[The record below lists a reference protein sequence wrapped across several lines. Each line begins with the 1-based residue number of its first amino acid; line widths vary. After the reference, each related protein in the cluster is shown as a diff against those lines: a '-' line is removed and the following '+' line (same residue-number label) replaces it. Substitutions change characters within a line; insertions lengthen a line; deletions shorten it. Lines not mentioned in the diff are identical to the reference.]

1 MTRKRLVIL
10 GATGSI
16 GESTL
21 RVVSAHPDRFEV
33 VGLAAGRDV
42 AGLQALAQRFNV
54 RHLALAA
61 PNDAG
66 IPYGERALCD
76 LAALPEAD
84 LVVMA
89 IAGMA
94 GYAPTLAA
102 IDAGHDVALAT
113 KEVLVMAG
121 TEVMRRRAAAG
132 VRILPLDSE
141 HSALFQCLQS
151 TAATPACV
159 RLSDAEEKAE
169 ERIAEVILTASGG
182 PFFKRETIDWSTITV
197 EEALNHPRWDMG
209 PKVTID
215 SATMMNKGLEMI
227 EALHLFALDPAQ
239 LRVWVHPQSIVHSFV
254 HFKDGA
260 LLAQLAQ
267 PDMALPIQYAMTWP
281 DRALHAPVPPMTLAQ
296 MQNLEFSEPD
306 LTRFPCLKLVF
317 DALPLGTWTHPI
329 LTLANEVAV
338 KAFLAGRISA
348 DRIAAVI
355 EQGLTRAE
363 TDFTAIVRQAEED
376 VARFERMTVP
386 KPGVSVS

>member
-1 MTRKRLVIL
+1 MSAFGFRRMKKRLVIL

-21 RVVSAHPDRFEV
+21 RVVTAHPDRFEV
-33 VGLAAGRDV
+33 VGLAAGRD
-42 AGLQALAQRFNV
+42 AEGLQALARKFNV
-54 RHLALAA
+54 SKLALAA

-66 IPYGERALCD
+66 IPFGEQALCD
-76 LAALPEAD
+76 LAAMPEAD

-102 IDAGHDVALAT
+102 IEAGHDVALAT

-151 TAATPACV
+151 TASVPACV
-159 RLSDAEEKAE
+159 RVGDEPKAE

-182 PFFKRETIDWSTITV
+182 PFFKRETIDWSRITV
-197 EEALNHPRWDMG
+197 AEALNHPRWEMG

-267 PDMALPIQYAMTWP
+267 PDMALPIQYALTWP
-281 DRALHAPVPPMTLAQ
+281 DRALHAPVPAMTLAQ

-306 LTRFPCLKLVF
+306 LSRFPCLKLVF

-338 KAFLAGRISA
+338 KAFLAGRITA

-355 EQGLTRAE
+355 EQGLARAE
-363 TDFTAIVRQAEED
+363 TDFAAIVRHAEED
-376 VARFERMTVP
+376 VARFA
-386 KPGVSVS
+386 

>member
-1 MTRKRLVIL
+1 MSSRKRIVLL

-16 GESTL
+16 GASTL
-21 RVVSAHPDRFEV
+21 RVVAAHPERFGV
-33 VGLAAGRDV
+33 VGLAAGRDA
-42 AGLQALAQRFNV
+42 AGLQALAAQFGV
-54 RHLALAA
+54 KHLALAA
-61 PNDAG
+61 PNAEG
-66 IPYGERALCD
+66 IPAGEEALCE

-102 IDAGHDVALAT
+102 IEAGHDVALAT

-121 TEVMRRRAAAG
+121 TEVMRRRAEKG

-141 HSALFQCLQS
+141 HSAIFQCLQS
-151 TAATPACV
+151 QASQPACV
-159 RLSDAEEKAE
+159 RTDAATPKAE
-169 ERIAEVILTASGG
+169 ERVGEVILTASGG
-182 PFFKRETIDWSTITV
+182 PFFGRVTIDWAKVTV
-197 EEALNHPRWDMG
+197 AEALNHPRWSMG
-209 PKVTID
+209 PKVTVD

-267 PDMALPIQYAMTWP
+267 PDMALPIQYALTWP
-281 DRALHAPVPPMTLAQ
+281 DRALHAPVAPMSLTQ
-296 MQNLEFSEPD
+296 MQGLTFAEPD
-306 LTRFPCLKLVF
+306 LRRFPCLKLVF
-317 DALPLGTWTHPI
+317 EALPQGAWTHPI

-348 DRIAAVI
+348 DAIAAVI
-355 EQGLTRAE
+355 ERGLEAGPAPFDEILRRAE
-363 TDFTAIVRQAEED
+363 ETVRALS
-376 VARFERMTVP
+376 R
-386 KPGVSVS
+386 

>member
-1 MTRKRLVIL
+1 MRKRLVLL

-16 GESTL
+16 GASTL
-21 RVVSAHPDRFEV
+21 RVVAAHPDRFEV
-33 VGLAAGRDV
+33 VGLAAGRD
-42 AGLQALAQRFNV
+42 AKGLKALAERFGV
-54 RHLALAA
+54 RRLALAA
-61 PNDAG
+61 PNGEG
-66 IPYGERALCD
+66 IPHGEGALCD

-84 LVVMA
+84 VAVMA

-102 IDAGHDVALAT
+102 IEAGHDVALAT

-121 TEVMRRRAAAG
+121 AEVMRRRAEKG
-132 VRILPLDSE
+132 VRLLPLDSE

-151 TAATPACV
+151 TASAPACV
-159 RLSDAEEKAE
+159 RTGDGPKAE
-169 ERIAEVILTASGG
+169 ERVAEVILTASGG
-182 PFFKRETIDWSTITV
+182 PFFRRETIDWRRVTV
-197 EEALNHPRWDMG
+197 AEALNHPRWDMG

-227 EALHLFALDPAQ
+227 EALHLFALRPDQ

-254 HFKDGA
+254 RFRDGA

-267 PDMALPIQYAMTWP
+267 PDMALPIQFALTWP

-296 MQNLEFSEPD
+296 MQGLEFAEPD
-306 LTRFPCLKLVF
+306 LKRFPCLRLVF
-317 DALPLGTWTHPI
+317 QALPLGDWTHPI

-338 KAFLAGRISA
+338 KAFLAGRLTA

-355 EQGLTRAE
+355 EDCLARGPAPFEEIVRRAE
-363 TDFTAIVRQAEED
+363 RAVG
-376 VARFERMTVP
+376 RFEL
-386 KPGVSVS
+386 

>member
-1 MTRKRLVIL
+1 MSRKRIVLL

-16 GESTL
+16 GASTL
-21 RVVSAHPDRFEV
+21 RVVAAHPERFEV
-33 VGLAAGRDV
+33 VGLAAGRDA
-42 AGLQALAQRFNV
+42 AGLQALAAQFGV
-54 RHLALAA
+54 KHLALAA
-61 PNDAG
+61 PNAEG
-66 IPYGERALCD
+66 IPAGEEALCK

-102 IDAGHDVALAT
+102 IEAGHDVALAT

-121 TEVMRRRAAAG
+121 TEVMRRRAEKG

-141 HSALFQCLQS
+141 HSAIFQCLQS
-151 TAATPACV
+151 QASQPACV
-159 RLSDAEEKAE
+159 RTDEATPKAE
-169 ERIAEVILTASGG
+169 ERVGEVILTASGG
-182 PFFKRETIDWSTITV
+182 PFFGRVTIDWAKVTV
-197 EEALNHPRWDMG
+197 AEALNHPRWSMG

-267 PDMALPIQYAMTWP
+267 PDMALPIQYALTWP
-281 DRALHAPVPPMTLAQ
+281 DRALHAPVAPMSLAQ
-296 MQNLEFSEPD
+296 MQGLTFAEPD
-306 LTRFPCLKLVF
+306 LRRFPCLKLVF
-317 DALPLGTWTHPI
+317 EALPQGAWTHPI

-348 DRIAAVI
+348 DAIAAVI
-355 EQGLTRAE
+355 ERGLEAGPAPFDEILRRAE
-363 TDFTAIVRQAEED
+363 ETVRALS
-376 VARFERMTVP
+376 R
-386 KPGVSVS
+386 

>member
-1 MTRKRLVIL
+1 MKRIVLL

-16 GESTL
+16 GASAL
-21 RVVSAHPDRFEV
+21 RVVEAHPERFQV
-33 VGLAAGRDV
+33 VGLAAGRD
-42 AGLQALAQRFNV
+42 AEGLQALATKFGVKR
-54 RHLALAA
+54 LALAGENA
-61 PNDAG
+61 AG
-66 IPYGERALCD
+66 IPWGEAALCE

-102 IDAGHDVALAT
+102 IEAGHDVALAT

-121 TEVMRRRAAAG
+121 TEVMARRAARG

-141 HSALFQCLQS
+141 HSAIFQCLQS
-151 TAATPACV
+151 QASQPACV
-159 RLSDAEEKAE
+159 RVGAEAPAE
-169 ERIAEVILTASGG
+169 ARVSEVILTASGG
-182 PFFKRETIDWSTITV
+182 PFFGREEIDWAQISV
-197 EEALNHPRWDMG
+197 EEALNHPRWSMG

-227 EALHLFALDPAQ
+227 EALHLFGLQPEQ

-281 DRALHAPVPPMTLAQ
+281 DRALHTPVAPMTLAQ
-296 MQNLEFSEPD
+296 MQGLTFAEPD
-306 LTRFPCLKLVF
+306 LRRFPCLRLVF
-317 DALPLGTWTHPI
+317 EALRQGAWTHPI

-338 KAFLAGRISA
+338 WAFLAGRISA

-355 EQGLTRAE
+355 EEGLAAGPGSFDEILRRAE
-363 TDFTAIVRQAEED
+363 EA
-376 VARFERMTVP
+376 VARYAQ
-386 KPGVSVS
+386 

>member
-1 MTRKRLVIL
+1 MRKRLVLL

-16 GESTL
+16 GASTL
-21 RVVSAHPDRFEV
+21 RVVVAHPDRFEV
-33 VGLAAGRDV
+33 VGLAAGRD
-42 AGLQALAQRFNV
+42 AKGLKALAERFGV

-61 PNDAG
+61 PNDEG
-66 IPYGERALCD
+66 IPHGERALCD

-84 LVVMA
+84 VVVMA

-102 IDAGHDVALAT
+102 IEAGHDVALAT

-121 TEVMRRRAAAG
+121 AEVMRRRAEKG
-132 VRILPLDSE
+132 VRLLPLDSE

-151 TAATPACV
+151 TASAPACV
-159 RLSDAEEKAE
+159 RTGDEPRAE
-169 ERIAEVILTASGG
+169 ERVAEVILTASGG
-182 PFFKRETIDWSTITV
+182 PFFRREAIDWAKVTV
-197 EEALNHPRWDMG
+197 AEALNHPRWDMG

-227 EALHLFALDPAQ
+227 EALHLFALRPDQ

-267 PDMALPIQYAMTWP
+267 PDMALPIQFALTWP

-296 MQNLEFSEPD
+296 MQGLEFAEPD
-306 LTRFPCLKLVF
+306 LNRFPCLRLVF
-317 DALPLGTWTHPI
+317 QALPLGDWTHPI

-338 KAFLAGRISA
+338 KAFLAGRLTA
-348 DRIAAVI
+348 DRIASVI
-355 EQGLTRAE
+355 EDCLALGPAPFEEIVRRAE
-363 TDFTAIVRQAEED
+363 RAVGQIRN
-376 VARFERMTVP
+376 
-386 KPGVSVS
+386 

>member
-1 MTRKRLVIL
+1 MARKRLVIL

-16 GESTL
+16 GASTL
-21 RVVSAHPDRFEV
+21 RVVAAHPDRFEV
-33 VGLAAGRDV
+33 VGLAAGRD
-42 AGLQALAQRFNV
+42 AEGLQTLARQFGV
-54 RHLALAA
+54 KHVALAA
-61 PNDAG
+61 RNDAG
-66 IPYGERALCD
+66 IPSGEEALCA
-76 LAALPEAD
+76 LAALDEAD

-102 IDAGHDVALAT
+102 IDAGKDVALAT

-121 TEVMRRRAAAG
+121 TEVMRRRQQRG
-132 VRILPLDSE
+132 VRLLPLDSE

-151 TAATPACV
+151 TASVPACV
-159 RLSDAEEKAE
+159 RIGDESKAE
-169 ERIAEVILTASGG
+169 DRLAEVILTASGG
-182 PFFKRETIDWSTITV
+182 PFFRRETIDWSQITV
-197 EEALNHPRWDMG
+197 AEALNHPRWEMG

-227 EALHLFALDPAQ
+227 EALHLFALDPSQ

-267 PDMALPIQYAMTWP
+267 PDMALPIQYALTWP
-281 DRALHAPVPPMTLAQ
+281 DRAFHAPVPPMTLAQ

-306 LTRFPCLKLVF
+306 LARFPCLKLVF
-317 DALPLGTWTHPI
+317 EALPMGAWTHPI

-338 KAFLAGRISA
+338 KAFLNERITA
-348 DRIAAVI
+348 DKIAAVI
-355 EQGLTRAE
+355 EQGLARAE
-363 TDFTAIVRQAEED
+363 TDFDAILRYAEED
-376 VARFERMTVP
+376 VVRFERAA
-386 KPGVSVS
+386 PGGARCCS

>member
-16 GESTL
+16 GASTL
-21 RVVSAHPDRFEV
+21 RVVAAHPDRFEV
-33 VGLAAGRDV
+33 VGMAAGRDV
-42 AGLQALAQRFNV
+42 EGLQRLAAQFNV

-61 PNDAG
+61 PNAAG
-66 IPYGERALCD
+66 IPHGEAALCC
-76 LAALPEAD
+76 LAALEEAD

-121 TEVMRRRAAAG
+121 TEVMRRRAEAK
-132 VRILPLDSE
+132 VRLLPLDSE

-151 TAATPACV
+151 AAFEPACT
-159 RLSDAEEKAE
+159 RIGDEAPAET
-169 ERIAEVILTASGG
+169 RVAEVILTASGG
-182 PFFKRETIDWSTITV
+182 PFFRRESIDWSRISV
-197 EEALNHPRWDMG
+197 EEALNHPRWEMG

-227 EALHLFALDPAQ
+227 EALHLFALAPEQ

-267 PDMALPIQYAMTWP
+267 PDMALPIQYALTWP

-296 MQNLEFSEPD
+296 MQNLEFFEPD
-306 LTRFPCLKLVF
+306 LNRFPCLKLVF
-317 DALPLGTWTHPI
+317 EALPLGAWTHPI

-338 KAFLAGRISA
+338 KAFLAGRLTA
-348 DRIAAVI
+348 DKIAAVI
-355 EQGLTRAE
+355 EQGLVRAE
-363 TDFTAIVRQAEED
+363 TGFEAILRAAEED
-376 VARFERMTVP
+376 VNRFS
-386 KPGVSVS
+386 GSVSVPMRS

>member
-1 MTRKRLVIL
+1 MSAFGFRRMKKRLVIL

-21 RVVSAHPDRFEV
+21 RVVTAHPDRFEV
-33 VGLAAGRDV
+33 VGVAAGRD
-42 AGLQALAQRFNV
+42 AEGLQALARKFNV
-54 RHLALAA
+54 SKLALAA

-66 IPYGERALCD
+66 IPFGEQALCD
-76 LAALPEAD
+76 LAAMPEAD

-102 IDAGHDVALAT
+102 IEAGHDVALAT

-151 TAATPACV
+151 TASVPACV
-159 RLSDAEEKAE
+159 RIGDEPKAE

-182 PFFKRETIDWSTITV
+182 PFFKRETIDWSRITV
-197 EEALNHPRWDMG
+197 AEALNHPRWEMG

-239 LRVWVHPQSIVHSFV
+239 LRVWVHLQPGSSSAFFFPASKDNRENCRRCFLLPGETEKKLLC
-254 HFKDGA
+254 FKHNFQIG
-260 LLAQLAQ
+260 
-267 PDMALPIQYAMTWP
+267 
-281 DRALHAPVPPMTLAQ
+281 
-296 MQNLEFSEPD
+296 F
-306 LTRFPCLKLVF
+306 
-317 DALPLGTWTHPI
+317 G
-329 LTLANEVAV
+329 
-338 KAFLAGRISA
+338 
-348 DRIAAVI
+348 
-355 EQGLTRAE
+355 
-363 TDFTAIVRQAEED
+363 
-376 VARFERMTVP
+376 
-386 KPGVSVS
+386 

>member
-1 MTRKRLVIL
+1 MSRKRIVLL

-16 GESTL
+16 GASTL
-21 RVVSAHPDRFEV
+21 RVVAAHPDRFEV
-33 VGLAAGRDV
+33 VGLAAGRDA
-42 AGLQALAQRFNV
+42 AGLQALAAQFGV
-54 RHLALAA
+54 KHLALAA
-61 PNDAG
+61 PNSSG
-66 IPYGERALCD
+66 IPAGEAALCE

-102 IDAGHDVALAT
+102 IEARHDVALAT

-121 TEVMRRRAAAG
+121 TEVMRRRAEKG

-141 HSALFQCLQS
+141 HSAIFQCLQS
-151 TAATPACV
+151 AATQPACV
-159 RLSDAEEKAE
+159 RTDTAAPKAE
-169 ERIAEVILTASGG
+169 ARVAEVILTASGG
-182 PFFKRETIDWSTITV
+182 PFFGRVTIDWAQVTV
-197 EEALNHPRWDMG
+197 AEALNHPRWSMG

-227 EALHLFALDPAQ
+227 EALHLFALEPAQ

-267 PDMALPIQYAMTWP
+267 PDMALPIQYALTWP
-281 DRALHAPVPPMTLAQ
+281 DRALHAPVAPMTLAQ
-296 MQNLEFSEPD
+296 MQGLTFAEPD
-306 LTRFPCLKLVF
+306 LHRFPCLKLVF
-317 DALPLGTWTHPI
+317 EALPQGAWTHPI

-348 DRIAAVI
+348 DGIAAVI
-355 EQGLTRAE
+355 ERGLEAGPAPFEEILRRAE
-363 TDFTAIVRQAEED
+363 EAVRALS
-376 VARFERMTVP
+376 R
-386 KPGVSVS
+386 

>member
-1 MTRKRLVIL
+1 MSRKRIVLL

-16 GESTL
+16 GASTL
-21 RVVSAHPDRFEV
+21 RVVAAHPERFEV
-33 VGLAAGRDV
+33 VGLAAGRDA
-42 AGLQALAQRFNV
+42 AGLQALAAQFGVKR
-54 RHLALAA
+54 LALAA
-61 PNDAG
+61 PNAEG
-66 IPYGERALCD
+66 IPAGEAALCE

-102 IDAGHDVALAT
+102 IEAGHDVALAT

-121 TEVMRRRAAAG
+121 TEVMRRRAEKG

-141 HSALFQCLQS
+141 HSAIFQCLQGQAS
-151 TAATPACV
+151 QPACV
-159 RLSDAEEKAE
+159 RLGGEAAAET
-169 ERIAEVILTASGG
+169 RVAEVILTASGG
-182 PFFKRETIDWSTITV
+182 PFFGRVAIDWAKITV
-197 EEALNHPRWDMG
+197 AEALNHPRWSMG

-267 PDMALPIQYAMTWP
+267 PDMALPIQYALTWP
-281 DRALHAPVPPMTLAQ
+281 DRALHAPVAPMTLAQ
-296 MQNLEFSEPD
+296 MQGLTFAEPD
-306 LTRFPCLKLVF
+306 LRRFPCLKLVF
-317 DALPLGTWTHPI
+317 EALPKGAWTHPI

-338 KAFLAGRISA
+338 KAFLAGRITA
-348 DRIAAVI
+348 DRIAHVI
-355 EQGLTRAE
+355 EQGLAAGPAPFDEILRRAE
-363 TDFTAIVRQAEED
+363 AA
-376 VARFERMTVP
+376 VAACAR
-386 KPGVSVS
+386 